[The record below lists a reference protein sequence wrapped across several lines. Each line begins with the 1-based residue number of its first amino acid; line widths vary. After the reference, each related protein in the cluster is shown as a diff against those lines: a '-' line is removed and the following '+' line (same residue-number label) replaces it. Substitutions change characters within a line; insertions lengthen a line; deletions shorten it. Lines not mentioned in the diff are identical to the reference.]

1 MLEHLTDMGAEES
14 AVLATVERFAL
25 EVLRPAGR
33 TLDAL
38 GDPAQVVAPGSVL
51 WAVFDRYRELGVDAV
66 DLAAGGLSSERAA
79 LLGAVVNELLGW
91 GDAGLA
97 ISLEVS
103 TFPRFLARLS
113 GNAALIE
120 RFDRPDVIGCWAITE
135 PDHGSDVLLYGSHL
149 QDMPGRPNCVARR
162 DGDQWVIR
170 GQKAA
175 WVSNGTIAT
184 AAALFCQVELDAA
197 AAGMGGFLVPLDD
210 PAVVRGKPLDKLGQR
225 ALNQGELFFD
235 HVRVPLEHLIVA
247 PEVSAV
253 GADFVLAA
261 ANAAMGSTFTG
272 VARAAYELAFD
283 YAHERIQG
291 GTPIIRHQN
300 VQATL
305 FSMFRR
311 VQAAQALSRYVMIH
325 NATVGPSVELAIASK
340 VTATQTAFDVA
351 SDALGIF
358 GGNGLSREYPI
369 EKVLRDARASMIED
383 GSNDVLGLL
392 AMQRIMTKGDLHG

>member
-1 MLEHLTDMGAEES
+1 MLERLIGMGAEES
-14 AVLATVERFAL
+14 AVLEAVERFAL
-25 EVLRPAGR
+25 EVLRPVGR
-33 TLDAL
+33 ELDAL
-38 GDPAQVVAPGSVL
+38 GDPAQVVEPGSML
-51 WAVFDRYRELGVDAV
+51 WGVFDHYRDFGVDAA
-66 DLAAGGLSSERAA
+66 DLADGGLAPEREA
-79 LLGAVVNELLGW
+79 LLRAVVNELLGW

-103 TFPRFLARLS
+103 MFPRFLARLS
-113 GNAALIE
+113 ENAALIE
-120 RFDRPDVIGCWAITE
+120 RFDRPDVVGCWAITE

-184 AAALFCQVELDAA
+184 AAALFCQVDLGAGS
-197 AAGMGGFLVPLDD
+197 AGMGGFLVPLDD
-210 PAVVRGKPLDKLGQR
+210 PAVIRGKPLDKLGQR

-235 HVRVPLEHLIVA
+235 DVRVPFEYLIA
-247 PEVSAV
+247 PPEASTVSA
-253 GADFVLAA
+253 DLVLAA
-261 ANAAMGSTFTG
+261 ANASMGSTFTG

-291 GTPIIRHQN
+291 GAPIIRHQN

-311 VQAAQALSRYVMIH
+311 VQAAQALSRHVMVR

-392 AMQRIMTKGDLHG
+392 AMQRIVTKGDPHG